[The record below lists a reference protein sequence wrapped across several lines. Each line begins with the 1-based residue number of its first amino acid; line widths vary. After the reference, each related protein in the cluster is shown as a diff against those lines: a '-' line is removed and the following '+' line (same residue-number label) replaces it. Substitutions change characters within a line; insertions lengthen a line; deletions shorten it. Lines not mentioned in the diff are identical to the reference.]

1 MEGLKVTAGKTLA
14 LLSKTATM
22 SGLVVREYENIVE
35 LLDAKNKIIYS
46 TIAAEILE
54 NLCSRHQMDK
64 EHVKTILLPKVEASQ
79 SNVSASGDDAEQ
91 QQLCILGNDEEKKLS
106 DHRSQTKLTDQA
118 NEEQTAMMELQEAFL
133 SLTLAIC
140 SELISA
146 DDFNVVALTI
156 VPAEG
161 VFVAKLKTI
170 VEENCEATANS
181 LRIVKLCGRIAVTVM
196 RHGQYSAHFKNQKFM
211 ETLSKAPGIMSS
223 LESYMLFAGTDCG
236 AKKTARPL
244 LS

>member
-1 MEGLKVTAGKTLA
+1 MDTRAKCWRDPASIRGRKLINYA
-14 LLSKTATM
+14 
-22 SGLVVREYENIVE
+22 VE
-35 LLDAKNKIIYS
+35 LLDSESQQDYLSGARILDAFIKLEADVRSLVVPSRPKIQKLIDTLGWRS
-46 TIAAEILE
+46 SDREIRELAARIVAYL
-54 NLCSRHQMDK
+54 
-64 EHVKTILLPKVEASQ
+64 
-79 SNVSASGDDAEQ
+79 
-91 QQLCILGNDEEKKLS
+91 
-106 DHRSQTKLTDQA
+106 
-118 NEEQTAMMELQEAFL
+118 
-133 SLTLAIC
+133 
-140 SELISA
+140 A